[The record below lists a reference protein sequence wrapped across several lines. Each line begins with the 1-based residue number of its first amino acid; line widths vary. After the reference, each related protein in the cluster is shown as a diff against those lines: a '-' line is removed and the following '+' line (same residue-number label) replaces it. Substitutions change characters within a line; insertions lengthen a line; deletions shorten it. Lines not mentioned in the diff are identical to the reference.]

1 MELSWILRRDHLLLQ
16 VSKPTLVDVRN
27 LEMWIV
33 ATVTESWIQPYS
45 TTFSAGAV
53 VDTWWIHR
61 SAILPVPGFVFGF
74 PGLRQPL

>member
-16 VSKPTLVDVRN
+16 VSKPTLLDVRN